1 MISWLSFAI
10 ALLKLVNG
18 IMNWASRRELIDEGR
33 RQVIAEI
40 SLSIAQKV
48 ATKKQIM
55 ERVDGLTDSQ
65 LDDELRG
72 LEPR

>member
-1 MISWLSFAI
+1 MISWIQFGI
-10 ALLKLVNG
+10 ALLKLVNA

-33 RQVIAEI
+33 RQVILE
-40 SLSIAQKV
+40 LSTQIAQKV

-55 ERVDGLTDSQ
+55 EHVDGLTDSQ

-72 LEPR
+72 LEPK